1 MAEDP
6 RVQEL
11 WDREQIRDCLFRYCR
26 GIDRADEAALRSTY
40 WEDATDSHGAY
51 NGSASGFIDWAM
63 KALPTIDRGVHQIHN
78 VLIAFRR
85 GGAVVESYFSALQ
98 RQPGPEGRLV
108 QWHMAGR
115 YVDWFEKRGGE
126 WRVAERTV
134 VYDWVEE
141 TPLPPGSEDERFGAR
156 RPIGGRWPDDPVYD
170 LLKARP

>member
-6 RVQEL
+6 KVQEL

-26 GIDRADEAALRSTY
+26 GIDRNDEATLRSVY
-40 WEDATDSHGAY
+40 WEDATDNHGAY
-51 NGSASGFIDWAM
+51 RGSATGFIEWALQ
-63 KALPTIDRGVHQIHN
+63 ALAMIERGVHQIHN
-78 VLIAFRR
+78 VLIEFRE

-98 RQPGPEGRLV
+98 RQPGPDGRLV

-141 TPLPPGSEDERFGAR
+141 TPLPAGSEEERFGAR
-156 RPIGGRWPDDPVYD
+156 RPIGGRRPDDPVYE